1 MTCCCYR
8 SKCCIYS
15 LLIFYAL
22 INIFILIILLL
33 SCYDISI
40 LNFFQKV
47 YLILAVINWILLP
60 FYCFYKFYL
69 IYFGKLSEEYSPK
82 KIWKLVHLPGFII
95 IGISLLYDL
104 FKVPATSGVAGLVIY
119 YLIFLIVCAIFVI
132 FAILDYCGINAQIE
146 MSLNKSER
154 FPLNEEHELR
164 DVSKI
169 EKKIN

>member
-1 MTCCCYR
+1 MTCCCYK

-22 INIFILIILLL
+22 INLFILIILLL

-40 LNFFQKV
+40 LNFIQKV

-82 KIWKLVHLPGFII
+82 KIWKLIHLPGFII
-95 IGISLLYDL
+95 IGIALIYDL
-104 FKVPATSGVAGLVIY
+104 FKVSATSGVAGLVIY

-132 FAILDYCGINAQIE
+132 FAILDYCGIKSQIE
-146 MSLNKSER
+146 ISLNKSER
-154 FPLNEEHELR
+154 FPLNEEHEMK
-164 DVSKI
+164 DMSKI

>member
-1 MTCCCYR
+1 MACCCYR

-22 INIFILIILLL
+22 INLFILIILLL

-40 LNFFQKV
+40 LNFIQKV

-82 KIWKLVHLPGFII
+82 KIWKLIHLPGFII
-95 IGISLLYDL
+95 IGIALIYDL
-104 FKVPATSGVAGLVIY
+104 FKVSATSGVAGLVIY
-119 YLIFLIVCAIFVI
+119 YLIFLIVCANFII
-132 FAILDYCGINAQIE
+132 FAILDYCGIKSQIE

-154 FPLNEEHELR
+154 FPLNEEHEMR
-164 DVSKI
+164 DISKI
-169 EKKIN
+169 EKK

>member
-8 SKCCIYS
+8 AKCCIYS
-15 LLIFYAL
+15 LLIIYSL
-22 INIFILIILLL
+22 INLFILIILLL

-40 LNFFQKV
+40 LNFIQKV
-47 YLILAVINWILLP
+47 YLILTVINWILLLC
-60 FYCFYKFYL
+60 YCFYKLYL

-82 KIWKLVHLPGFII
+82 KIWKIVHLPGFII
-95 IGISLLYDL
+95 IGIALIYDL

-119 YLIFLIVCAIFVI
+119 YLIFLIV
-132 FAILDYCGINAQIE
+132 DYCGIKSQIE

-164 DVSKI
+164 DVSRN
-169 EKKIN
+169 ERKIN

>member
-8 SKCCIYS
+8 AKCCIYS
-15 LLIFYAL
+15 LLIVYSL
-22 INIFILIILLL
+22 INLFILIILLL

-40 LNFFQKV
+40 LNFIQKV
-47 YLILAVINWILLP
+47 YLILTVINWILLLC
-60 FYCFYKFYL
+60 YCFYKLYL

-82 KIWKLVHLPGFII
+82 KIWKIVHLPGFII
-95 IGISLLYDL
+95 IGIALIYDL
-104 FKVPATSGVAGLVIY
+104 YKVPATSGVAGLVIY
-119 YLIFLIVCAIFVI
+119 YLIFLIICAIFVI
-132 FAILDYCGINAQIE
+132 FSILDYCGIKSQIE

-164 DVSKI
+164 DVSRN